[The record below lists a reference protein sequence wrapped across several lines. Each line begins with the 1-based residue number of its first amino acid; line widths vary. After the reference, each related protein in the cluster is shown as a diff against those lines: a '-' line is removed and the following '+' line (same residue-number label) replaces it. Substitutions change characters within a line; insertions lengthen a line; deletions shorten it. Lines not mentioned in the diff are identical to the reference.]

1 MKRALAAWVL
11 VLISLA
17 SRLAAINQAP
27 AVEMAREG
35 ITISRL
41 PPILGDEEVRKQLG
55 TGLTTSFAFQASARG
70 AAGKVQ
76 GGARVDVR
84 YDLWDEVYIV
94 TRIDATGHAAKV
106 SLPSFERLAEWW
118 REARLVVIRTP
129 AAAARPGRRDRS
141 AGDPFLPGRT
151 ARRPA
156 LVFPGALGR
165 EDGRRRRGLRRGG
178 GPARVVQ
185 PGDQP
190 ADGHLDRKARP
201 ARVSM
206 EVAGSGW
213 KEAMNV
219 RSALVTLC
227 GMLLAAAAILWLF
240 DRQIFGPWFRLGV
253 QPEIVSALERSMA
266 DQKALARLDPGRR
279 EDYHARFEA
288 DQELLN
294 HLRILEHN
302 RTAITRRW
310 EILLL
315 AAVLL
320 LLAAVGGLHLL
331 RQSRLQA
338 RLERLRLALIA
349 LSDGQEDLEIGDR
362 GRDTVGRIAGMIEET
377 SRAMARDRKRLAS
390 LKNLSGWQET
400 ARRHAHEMRTPLT
413 AARLEL
419 ARLERLLEAPESED
433 ARQVAVSVGEELE
446 RLGRFTQQFTS
457 FARIPS
463 PRPQVHDLG
472 KVVEEFVGTFAAA
485 WPNLELRFEA
495 PGHPLP
501 AALDRDMLRQ
511 VLVNLCDNSSLAIR
525 GADGERRG
533 AMTLRAGE
541 SGRGV
546 QLDVTDDGPGIAPEV
561 RSRVFEP
568 YATTRRVGEGM
579 GLGLAISKKILLDH
593 GGDLELVAS
602 SGAGTTFRLT
612 FPRRLEDAAA

>member
-1 MKRALAAWVL
+1 
-11 VLISLA
+11 
-17 SRLAAINQAP
+17 
-27 AVEMAREG
+27 
-35 ITISRL
+35 
-41 PPILGDEEVRKQLG
+41 
-55 TGLTTSFAFQASARG
+55 
-70 AAGKVQ
+70 
-76 GGARVDVR
+76 
-84 YDLWDEVYIV
+84 
-94 TRIDATGHAAKV
+94 
-106 SLPSFERLAEWW
+106 
-118 REARLVVIRTP
+118 
-129 AAAARPGRRDRS
+129 
-141 AGDPFLPGRT
+141 
-151 ARRPA
+151 
-156 LVFPGALGR
+156 
-165 EDGRRRRGLRRGG
+165 
-178 GPARVVQ
+178 
-185 PGDQP
+185 
-190 ADGHLDRKARP
+190 
-201 ARVSM
+201 
-206 EVAGSGW
+206 
-213 KEAMNV
+213 MNV

-288 DQELLN
+288 TQELLN

-419 ARLERLLEAPESED
+419 ARLERLLEARESED

-457 FARIPS
+457 FARIPR

-525 GADGERRG
+525 SIGEGPGEGRG
-533 AMTLRAGE
+533 TVTLRAGE

-546 QLDVTDDGPGIAPEV
+546 HLDVTDDGPGIAPEV
-561 RSRVFEP
+561 RSRMFEP